1 MNGTLLLGRAV
12 NQSSTS
18 INSSWQSGVEI
29 LATLLIFLVRKPP
42 LLFTEFA
49 FGF

>member
-18 INSSWQSGVEI
+18 INSSLQSGVEI

-42 LLFTEFA
+42 PLFIY
-49 FGF
+49 